1 MTRRHVVIP
10 VLVVGAAA
18 AVTAC
23 GKGIN
28 IESSTRFQ
36 AVKTNPAFSSEVP
49 HIRRGAQLF
58 AQRCSGC
65 HTLEAAGTHGS
76 ATSIKYRA
84 RTNGPNFD
92 LRKEGY
98 DQVLYAIRNGGFSGA
113 IMPQNVV
120 VGSDAQDV
128 ARFLSRFAGTKAKR
142 AKGPP
147 GSKPPG

>member
-1 MTRRHVVIP
+1 MARRHVVIP

-23 GKGIN
+23 GKGID
-28 IESSTRFQ
+28 IENSKRLQ
-36 AVKTNPAFSSEVP
+36 AVRTNPQFSSEVP
-49 HIRRGAQLF
+49 QIRRGAQLF
-58 AQRCSGC
+58 SQRCSGC
-65 HTLEAAGTHGS
+65 HTLESAGTQGS
-76 ATSIKYRA
+76 ATSIKYRV

-92 LRKEGY
+92 IRKEGY

-120 VGSDAQDV
+120 VGSDAVDV
-128 ARFLSRFAGTKAKR
+128 AHFLSRFAGTKAKR
-142 AKGPP
+142 AKGPA

>member
-18 AVTAC
+18 MVTAC
-23 GKGIN
+23 GQGID
-28 IESSTRFQ
+28 IEKSKRLA
-36 AVKTNPAFSSEVP
+36 AVKSNPVFSSEVS
-49 HIRRGAQLF
+49 HIRHGASLF
-58 AQRCSGC
+58 ADRCSGC

-76 ATSIKYRA
+76 ADSIKYRV

-120 VGSDAQDV
+120 VGSDAADV
-128 ARFLSRFAGTKAKR
+128 AKFLSRFAGTKAKR
-142 AKGPP
+142 AKGPT

>member
-1 MTRRHVVIP
+1 MRRRHVVIP

-23 GKGIN
+23 GKGVDV
-28 IESSTRFQ
+28 EHSDRFT
-36 AVKTNPAFSSEVP
+36 AVQSNPAFRAEVP
-49 HIRRGAQLF
+49 QLRRGAVLF

-65 HTLEAAGTHGS
+65 HTLEVAGTQGAGS
-76 ATSIKYRA
+76 SIKYKE

-92 LRKEGY
+92 VRKEGY

-113 IMPQNVV
+113 IMPQNIV
-120 VGSDAQDV
+120 VGQDAQAV
-128 ARFLSRFAGTKAKR
+128 AKFLSRFAGTKAKR
-142 AKGPP
+142 AKGPT

>member
-1 MTRRHVVIP
+1 MTRRHAVIP
-10 VLVVGAAA
+10 VLVVGAAV

-23 GKGIN
+23 SKGIDIDN
-28 IESSTRFQ
+28 SKRLE
-36 AVKTNPAFSSEVP
+36 AVKTNPVFSSEVP

-65 HTLEAAGTHGS
+65 HTLEAAGTQGS
-76 ATSIKYRA
+76 ATSIKYRV

-92 LRKEGY
+92 VRKEGY

-113 IMPQNVV
+113 IMPQSIV
-120 VGSDAQDV
+120 VGSDATDV
-128 ARFLSRFAGTKAKR
+128 AKFLSRFAGTKAKR
-142 AKGPP
+142 AKGPN